1 MTDDEDL
8 MARYRQWQG
17 PPLSA
22 AERDEL
28 DRLDTEANAVLTE
41 AECDAALEEATFPLE
56 VYGLSEEDC
65 FQIQDEFDDDDKLP
79 SPFVHHRTL
88 IASLRR
94 RLAAKKQED
103 RP

>member
-1 MTDDEDL
+1 MTDKDLKDL
-8 MARYRQWQG
+8 MDRYRQFQG

-28 DRLDTEANAVLTE
+28 EALETEANAVLME
-41 AECDAALEEATFPLE
+41 AECGAALEEATFPLE

-94 RLAAKKQED
+94 RLAAKKQKG
-103 RP
+103 